1 MENHLAL
8 LVQGDRLLHGGADPD
23 KLPHFIKGPTEA
35 RCRWEA
41 SKPTPGRVPLFTAA
55 VILFQLS
62 VEILIPVMENVL
74 AKDCADGTWV
84 RTVSIRDHSLW
95 SLATCLEGLLE
106 KALGSVHSAF
116 LTEHGI
122 NQMAILLDGTRHG
135 APLSLDPH
143 VGFSNVPGHPRWS
156 ATPPPHLLSDHRS
169 KSGLPIAHGF
179 LRQRQTTFQEQLGQ
193 IT

>member
-1 MENHLAL
+1 L
-8 LVQGDRLLHGGADPD
+8 LLQGDRLLHGCADPE

-41 SKPTPGRVPLFTAA
+41 SQPTHGIVPLFHAA
-55 VILFQLS
+55 VIVFQLS
-62 VEILIPVMENVL
+62 VEILSTLMENVL
-74 AKDCADGTWV
+74 AKDFADCTWV

-95 SLATCLEGLLE
+95 SLANWLEGLLE
-106 KALGSVHSAF
+106 KALGSVHIAF

-122 NQMAILLDGTRHG
+122 NPIAILIHGTLQV

-143 VGFSNVPGHPRWS
+143 VGFINVPGNPRLS
-156 ATPPPHLLSDHRS
+156 ATPHPQLISEQRS
-169 KSGLPIAHGF
+169 KSGFPIAHCF
-179 LRQRQTTFQEQLGQ
+179 MRKRKTTCQEHLGT